1 MTDNKKKKFWREKVT
16 AEISLVHVQAF
27 AQEMGTAI
35 SSEEV
40 GEFLNQSGVAQNL
53 WIHMMQA
60 GEQYIKSNLKCKILN
75 LPAEPR
81 VGTETTMIQ

>member
-1 MTDNKKKKFWREKVT
+1 MTDNKQKKFWREKVT

-27 AQEMGTAI
+27 AREMGTSI

-40 GEFLNQSGVAQNL
+40 GEFLNQAGVAQKL

-60 GEQYIKSNLKCKILN
+60 GELYIKSNLKRKVMN

-81 VGTETTMIQ
+81 AGTETTMIQ